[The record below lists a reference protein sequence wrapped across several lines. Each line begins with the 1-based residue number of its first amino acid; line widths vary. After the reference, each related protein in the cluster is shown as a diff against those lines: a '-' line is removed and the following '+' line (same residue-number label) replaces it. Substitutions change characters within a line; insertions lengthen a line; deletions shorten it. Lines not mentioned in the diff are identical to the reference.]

1 MNHKILIYSQNPI
14 IQIGLTSCIKKYNA
28 NVAIFKTNS
37 LEQTFIEESNF
48 SFDTFIFDVSQFTE
62 INYIKTHLLTF
73 LHGKKIVFLV
83 DSIDYQNL
91 LDFKDVV
98 YVYKNSGELEITK
111 RLRAL
116 CKKSKQVFK
125 YKNVTE
131 RIRKENK
138 LSERE
143 KQCANLLMNGY
154 SVSQI
159 SKKLSLKIN
168 TISTYKNRIQKKTKT
183 KNLVQLLNTL
193 YKLEQ

>member
-14 IQIGLTSCIKKYNA
+14 IQIGLTTCIKKYNV

-48 SFDTFIFDVSQFTE
+48 SFDTFIFDVTQFTE
-62 INYIKTHLLTF
+62 INYIKTHILTF
-73 LHGKKIVFLV
+73 LHDKKIVFLV
-83 DSIDYQNL
+83 DTIDYQNL
-91 LDFKDVV
+91 LDLKNVV
-98 YVYKNSGELEITK
+98 YVYKNSGELEIIK

-131 RIRKENK
+131 RFKKEKK

-143 KQCANLLMNGY
+143 QQCANLLMNGY

-159 SKKLSLKIN
+159 SKKLSLKMN
-168 TISTYKNRIQKKTKT
+168 TISTYKNRIQKKTNT